1 VGAIVLFGIL
11 GTAIITLTFLPAL
24 SIAVF
29 RFAGYAAKPADKSS
43 GMEPSPAPG
52 E

>member
-1 VGAIVLFGIL
+1 MGAIVLFGIL

-24 SIAVF
+24 SISVF
-29 RFAGYAAKPADKSS
+29 RLAGYGQKAGGKSS
-43 GMEPSPAPG
+43 AMEPSPAPG

>member
-1 VGAIVLFGIL
+1 VLFGIL

-24 SIAVF
+24 SISVLQL
-29 RFAGYAAKPADKSS
+29 AGYGAKSDTKAA